1 MSKLDFKSIYENIQL
16 EKEYGITNEEDEK
29 KESSDK
35 EDSKENK
42 TKATPESIIKDM
54 MKFEP
59 AQLLKF
65 VAQQEDSGAKTWLLK
80 NLIPFAIYAV
90 KNNYIKAK
98 ALGSAIKNIGDK
110 NKDDETGIDY
120 DNVEIEESSIKT
132 VYAFDDETIEKLQK
146 FIDEYKK
153 EMEAAKDDIETSSE
167 ELSKDIKKSG
177 VKIEGEKLADNA
189 LTVAGVIDNE
199 ENKGKSGKELT
210 KIVDQKIEA
219 KKEIK
224 EIEKNAEEIKKLA
237 DKIKVDPK
245 YEKMSP
251 EELDKLASKGEK
263 KNNKE
268 SDDSKLV
275 KELSEKVKSKIGK
288 DYKSSVVASIFDGDE
303 FRKFAKQLGF
313 NLAVDKVA
321 KAEKIA
327 GCRVDYYDDEAS
339 DVVAEGDSGW
349 KINILKG
356 DEKNKGLK
364 KITDYIEKQMK
375 AILKDKLGKIYK
387 IRRRWTG
394 DNPDGEFDS
403 IFVFA
408 EYRNDVKESISEA
421 DAMVNEA
428 ADKLDSVKTGFAQY
442 ADGTSRPVFS
452 YSTMSKRIRD
462 LDYML
467 DDGKLDGSE
476 YKKILKMG
484 SRIADYQQWAAENAN
499 SKDPTVLAKVAQI
512 NMLAKKFNE
521 FEAANADKYLE
532 ASNEYNAAAG
542 RIPEAGENGKNV
554 AKLADNEET
563 KEVAKGWLGKAA
575 KVLRVFGQAK
585 IVAKF
590 GKFVLN
596 QGKEGVDAIGGQYVK
611 FKEDQNVVAEMKFIL
626 MNAKD
631 SSTKHSDTKFSVRF
645 DTSDLKW
652 HLTNLDDRKA
662 KIEKEDVLMKKILD
676 TKECKEFKKECLDNW
691 TKLLQPKDEV
701 NKFVPYFIKNYDKLG
716 VKITDKNQK
725 KYFDTLKKLVDNF
738 DEVKRQFA

>member
-35 EDSKENK
+35 KDSAENK
-42 TKATPESIIKDM
+42 TKVTPESIIKDM

-59 AQLLKF
+59 SQLIKF
-65 VAQQEDSGAKTWLLK
+65 VAQQEDTGVKRWLLM
-80 NLIPFAIYAV
+80 NLIPFVIYAV

-167 ELSKDIKKSG
+167 ELNKDIKKSG

-210 KIVDQKIEA
+210 KIIDQKIEV

-224 EIEKNAEEIKKLA
+224 EIEKNTEEIKKLT

-251 EELDKLASKGEK
+251 EELDKLVSKDEK

-268 SDDSKLV
+268 DDV
-275 KELSEKVKSKIGK
+275 K
-288 DYKSSVVASIFDGDE
+288 
-303 FRKFAKQLGF
+303 
-313 NLAVDKVA
+313 
-321 KAEKIA
+321 
-327 GCRVDYYDDEAS
+327 
-339 DVVAEGDSGW
+339 
-349 KINILKG
+349 
-356 DEKNKGLK
+356 
-364 KITDYIEKQMK
+364 
-375 AILKDKLGKIYK
+375 
-387 IRRRWTG
+387 
-394 DNPDGEFDS
+394 
-403 IFVFA
+403 
-408 EYRNDVKESISEA
+408 KESISEA
-421 DAMVNEA
+421 DEMVNEA
-428 ADKLDSVKTGFAQY
+428 ADDTMNKIETAFKSGKLPLDSNNRLFNY
-442 ADGTSRPVFS
+442 FS
-452 YSTMSKRIRD
+452 MDREFDKIED
-462 LDYML
+462 MF
-467 DDGKLDGSE
+467 DDGKVTPEEL
-476 YKKILKMG
+476 KKFASFSARLT
-484 SRIADYQQWAAENAN
+484 DYQIWAAEHAN
-499 SKDPTVLAKVAQI
+499 SDDPIIQQKVALI
-512 NMLAKKFNE
+512 TKMGRKFGE
-521 FEAANADKYLE
+521 FELDNADHIHEMVNDDEL
-532 ASNEYNAAAG
+532 AAASE
-542 RIPEAGENGKNV
+542 RVATGKDAKYV

-585 IVAKF
+585 VVAKF

-596 QGKEGVDAIGGQYVK
+596 QGKEGVDAIGGQYIK

-626 MNAKD
+626 MNAKG

-662 KIEKEDVLMKKILD
+662 KIEKEDVLINKILN

-691 TKLLQPKDEV
+691 TKLLQPKDEA
-701 NKFVPYFIKNYDKLG
+701 NKFIPYFIKNYDKLG

-738 DEVKRQFA
+738 DEVKKQFA

>member
-1 MSKLDFKSIYENIQL
+1 MSKIDFKSIYENIQL

-35 EDSKENK
+35 ESSDKKDSKENK
-42 TKATPESIIKDM
+42 TKVTPEAIIKDM

-80 NLIPFAIYAV
+80 NLIPFVIYAV

-146 FIDEYKK
+146 FIDDYKK

-177 VKIEGEKLADNA
+177 IKIEGEKLANNA
-189 LTVAGVIDNE
+189 LTVAGVIDNK

-224 EIEKNAEEIKKLA
+224 EIEKKAEEIKKLT

-268 SDDSKLV
+268 EDDSK
-275 KELSEKVKSKIGK
+275 S
-288 DYKSSVVASIFDGDE
+288 
-303 FRKFAKQLGF
+303 
-313 NLAVDKVA
+313 
-321 KAEKIA
+321 
-327 GCRVDYYDDEAS
+327 
-339 DVVAEGDSGW
+339 
-349 KINILKG
+349 
-356 DEKNKGLK
+356 
-364 KITDYIEKQMK
+364 
-375 AILKDKLGKIYK
+375 
-387 IRRRWTG
+387 
-394 DNPDGEFDS
+394 
-403 IFVFA
+403 
-408 EYRNDVKESISEA
+408 DVKESISEA
-421 DAMVNEA
+421 DEMVNEA
-428 ADKLDSVKTGFAQY
+428 ADGVLSIDPADITANIKVTGIFSKAGV
-442 ADGTSRPVFS
+442 DG
-452 YSTMSKRIRD
+452 
-462 LDYML
+462 
-467 DDGKLDGSE
+467 
-476 YKKILKMG
+476 YKKLMIKAYELK
-484 SRIADYQQWAAENAN
+484 QQGIEG
-499 SKDPTVLAKVAQI
+499 K
-512 NMLAKKFNE
+512 
-521 FEAANADKYLE
+521 EAIKQLDKYLE
-532 ASNEYNAAAG
+532 DQSWFNDAGSRSRRAMMGYIKTRYNAGDGILGPKFEKLIDKAVDAKDAVKNAASDAANKAIDNADDTMNKIEAVAKSGKLPLDSNKRLFDYFAMNREFDKFEDMFDDGKVTPAELEKFSSFSSRLTDYQIWASEHANSDDPVIQQRVALISKMGKKFAKFELDNADHIHQIVNDDELAAASERVAAG
-542 RIPEAGENGKNV
+542 KDAKYV

-563 KEVAKGWLGKAA
+563 KEVAKGWLGKAG

-691 TKLLQPKDEV
+691 TKLLQPKDEA
-701 NKFVPYFIKNYDKLG
+701 NKFIPYFIKNYDKLG

-738 DEVKRQFA
+738 DEVKKQFA